1 MTFINSPHKRIEV
14 TIYLLSIFGSMC
26 QGRVG
31 KHRVQRHEPCLHG
44 DNKRQNFLSFCRGS
58 DKSLISEGLLTVHK
72 DADYMNAAAEAGGSA
87 YVVKSRLSLD
97 LLPAIRAVLSN
108 KLFVSA
114 SLMSES
120 G

>member
-1 MTFINSPHKRIEV
+1 VTFINSPHKRIEV

-44 DNKRQNFLSFCRGS
+44 DNKRQNFPSFCRGS

-87 YVVKSRLSLD
+87 YVVEIAVKSRFASSNSCRTFQQALRLRKLD
-97 LLPAIRAVLSN
+97 
-108 KLFVSA
+108 
-114 SLMSES
+114 E
-120 G
+120 